1 MCNKIKRGAKVKQL
15 RLPFSD
21 YSAKEQERD
30 AMRSR
35 FRQVYLMRVDGKWAH
50 YTLVDGKEDYD
61 SHDGDLTQTYYEVK
75 QKLPQHSVKV
85 IHNKGLEDYLRDM
98 LPKKKKTHTNS
109 KQLNI
114 WEVKNDNRGY

>member
-1 MCNKIKRGAKVKQL
+1 MKQL
-15 RLPFSD
+15 RIDFPD
-21 YSAKEQERD
+21 YSAREQERD

-50 YTLVDGKEDYD
+50 YTLIDGKEDYD

-85 IHNKGLEDYLRDM
+85 IQNKGLEDYLRDM
-98 LPKKKKTHTNS
+98 LPRKKQAQKNS
-109 KQLNI
+109 KQLTI
-114 WEVKNDNRGY
+114 WGKNDGGMERY

>member
-1 MCNKIKRGAKVKQL
+1 MTQVIQQ

-21 YSAKEQERD
+21 YPAKEQERD

-50 YTLVDGKEDYD
+50 YTLVEGKEDYD

-85 IHNKGLEDYLRDM
+85 IQNKGLEDYLHDM
-98 LPKKKKTHTNS
+98 LPKKKQAQKNS

>member
-1 MCNKIKRGAKVKQL
+1 MTQVKEQ

-21 YSAKEQERD
+21 YPAKEQERD

-50 YTLVDGKEDYD
+50 YTLVDGKDNYD
-61 SHDGDLTQTYYEVK
+61 SYDGDLTQTYYEVK
-75 QKLPQHSVKV
+75 QKLPLHSVKV
-85 IHNKGLEDYLRDM
+85 IQNKGLEDYLRDM
-98 LPKKKKTHTNS
+98 LPKKRQAQTNS

-114 WEVKNDNRGY
+114 WER

>member
-1 MCNKIKRGAKVKQL
+1 MKQL
-15 RLPFSD
+15 RLDFAD
-21 YSAKEQERD
+21 YSAREQERD

-35 FRQVYLMRVDGKWAH
+35 FRQVYLMKVDGKWAH
-50 YTLVDGKEDYD
+50 FTIIEGKEDYD

-85 IHNKGLEDYLRDM
+85 IQNKGLEDYLRDM
-98 LPKKKKTHTNS
+98 LPKKKQTQTNS

-114 WEVKNDNRGY
+114 WEVKNDGRGY

>member
-1 MCNKIKRGAKVKQL
+1 MKQL
-15 RLPFSD
+15 RLDFSD
-21 YSAKEQERD
+21 YSAKEQEKD
-30 AMRSR
+30 IMKSR

-75 QKLPQHSVKV
+75 QKLPEHSVKV
-85 IHNKGLEDYLRDM
+85 IQNKGLEDYLRDM
-98 LPKKKKTHTNS
+98 LPRKQQAQKNS
-109 KQLNI
+109 KQLEI